1 MPLIQM
7 FPRVCIYSYVCKV
20 LCKYIIINICSTQK
34 HCHIQWYIITEHM
47 SIVYNTINAHVNDHI
62 SCRAYLAKVCDTLHP
77 SIANNNVQSYHPLII
92 ESDLNTSS
100 KICHFAGIVIKPAL
114 DEALR
119 CARNLYPEWEE
130 CCTRL

>member
-1 MPLIQM
+1 MQYTKTLPH
-7 FPRVCIYSYVCKV
+7 PVVHYHKTR
-20 LCKYIIINICSTQK
+20 
-34 HCHIQWYIITEHM
+34 
-47 SIVYNTINAHVNDHI
+47 VNDHI

-77 SIANNNVQSYHPLII
+77 SIADNKVQSYHPLII

-100 KICHFAGIVIKPAL
+100 KICHLAGSIIKPAL

-130 CCTRL
+130 CCARL